1 MNRNLR
7 LGMAGLLI
15 VAFGAAAVWLTSG
28 KVEGPVGK
36 IGEVP
41 STVGKG
47 PMTLANAD
55 ACRACHPEIWAEWK
69 KSHHGFAWL
78 NPEPRRKELSDNF
91 KNRDC
96 IPCHA
101 PRPMLEVGGVRPLE
115 REENREDGVDCF
127 TCHRYQNVHA
137 AANPLTKAADSAP
150 CNPVPFPPISDML
163 TCAPCHDQHKVKQD
177 WLQTEYA
184 QEGPTKK
191 DCNDCHMPVVQGPGT
206 VGGPRPTH
214 RSHLFPAAHDAD
226 MLKTSATVDARSF
239 KDNDGVLWIGIEIKN
254 TGVGHNLPADER
266 HRAVDLVVQFR
277 GPDGGLGEA
286 KQLVRFRNP
295 YRHEFDII
303 NPFKNRTYL
312 SSAVDWDR
320 KRVQIHQLRLPPAYN
335 PNRRVWYP
343 ESTQLMA
350 GEGRAVFFRA
360 PYGEEGA
367 VDIKLIYK
375 LTPITPDAEG
385 VVINHA
391 TIDFATKTAVAAAPQ
406 TSIAPYLS
414 MNVAP
419 EQPAG
424 ASVAETDQYG
434 AALRADATAALVLDE
449 SAPMERRLA
458 AMESLED
465 TPSRAIVEALLLVMK
480 DKSQQAFVMDPSD
493 GEGGYRVMENPFGGL
508 DVRAP
513 LRWTACETVGRLGLS
528 EALPDVVAA
537 FEDRHFVVRNHAA
550 KAAWQLGSLAGL
562 PVLLKSLEEKA
573 FQNETANRILKEI
586 TEKDAGFDTD
596 IGFTRKAEAIGRW
609 KEIVAGFRATPRP
622 MPRRGDNAVLDR
634 RLGRIVEIMGE
645 HQFLFMENSRR
656 ILSFLGDLAV
666 DHLELKL
673 KSKTPPNQQVRAYAA
688 HCLASIAQEGNARA
702 RDLLLDLIV
711 DKDAAVRMRA
721 VEALTPPPGRASSEK
736 SIVTA
741 VILRLDDADPSVV
754 VAAVRALG
762 RLGVA
767 ESATRL
773 ERMFA
778 DQGIS
783 RALRAATAESLVRL
797 KKGGGGAGSWL
808 MEQLE
813 RGAPHE
819 KADVITFIES
829 LPEVGAV
836 GTIDPTIPLVDQPEI
851 AAAVR
856 RAFGL

>member
-1 MNRNLR
+1 MTRNLR
-7 LGMAGLLI
+7 WAIAAFLI
-15 VAFGAAAVWLTSG
+15 VGFAAAAIWLTSG
-28 KVEGPVGK
+28 EGEAPVAT
-36 IGEVP
+36 IGELP
-41 STVGKG
+41 STGGKG

-150 CNPVPFPPISDML
+150 CNPVPFPPIRDML
-163 TCAPCHDQHKVKQD
+163 TCAPCHDQHKVQQD

-191 DCNDCHMPVVQGPGT
+191 DCNDCHMPVVKGPGT
-206 VGGPRPTH
+206 VGGPRATH
-214 RSHLFPAAHDAD
+214 RSHLFPAAHDEA
-226 MLKTSATVDARSF
+226 MLKTSATLDARAF
-239 KDNDGVLWIGIEIKN
+239 KDADGVLWIGIEVKN

-266 HRAVDLVVQFR
+266 HRAVDLVVQCKA
-277 GPDGGLGEA
+277 PDGGVGEA

-295 YRHEFDII
+295 YRHEFEII

-312 SSAVDWDR
+312 SSAIDWDR
-320 KRVQIHQLRLPPAYN
+320 KRVQIHQLRLPPTFN

-360 PYGEEGA
+360 PYGEEGT

-375 LTPITPDAEG
+375 LTPITADADG

-391 TIDFATKTAVAAAPQ
+391 VIDFSQKTAVAAAPQ
-406 TSIAPYLS
+406 KSIVPYLS
-414 MNVAP
+414 MNAVP

-424 ASVAETDQYG
+424 AAVAETDQYG
-434 AALRADATAALVLDE
+434 AALRGDAAAALLLDETAAMD
-449 SAPMERRLA
+449 RRLS
-458 AMESLED
+458 AMENLEG
-465 TPSRAIVEALLLVMK
+465 TPDRAVIEALLLIMK
-480 DKSQQAFVMDPSD
+480 DKSQQAFIMDPAD

-513 LRWTACETVGRLGLS
+513 IRWTACETLGRLGIV

-537 FEDRHFVVRNHAA
+537 FEDRHVVVRNHAA
-550 KAAWQLGSLAGL
+550 KAAWQLGSLAGMN
-562 PVLLKSLEEKA
+562 VLLKSLEEKA

-586 TEKDAGFDTD
+586 TGKDAGFDTD
-596 IGFTRKAEAIGRW
+596 IGFARKAEAIARW
-609 KEIVAGFRATPRP
+609 KTIVSEFKTTPRAL
-622 MPRRGDNAVLDR
+622 PRRGENAALDR
-634 RLGRIVEIMGE
+634 RLLRIVDIMGE
-645 HQFLFMENSRR
+645 HQFLFMENARR
-656 ILSFLGDLAV
+656 ILSLLGDLAT
-666 DHLELKL
+666 DHLEVVLKG
-673 KSKTPPNQQVRAYAA
+673 KTAPNQQVRAYAA

-702 RDLLLDLIV
+702 RDLLLALIV

-721 VEALTPPPGRASSEK
+721 VEALTPPPGKAVSEPT
-736 SIVTA
+736 IVAA
-741 VILRLDDADPSVV
+741 VLGRLDDGDPSVV

-762 RLGVA
+762 RLLVA
-767 ESATRL
+767 ESAGRI
-773 ERMFA
+773 EKMFTA
-778 DQGIS
+778 KTSS
-783 RALRAATAESLVRL
+783 RALRAAAAESLVRIG
-797 KKGGGGAGSWL
+797 KGSGGAGAWL
-808 MEQLE
+808 REQLE
-813 RGAPHE
+813 RGADHE
-819 KADVITFIES
+819 KADVVTFLES
-829 LPEVGAV
+829 LPEIAAV
-836 GTIDPTIPLVDQPEI
+836 GTIDPQVPLVDQPEI
-851 AAAVR
+851 AAAIDRVL
-856 RAFGL
+856 GK